1 MGPKAVGHID
11 ADCFYVAAERVRDE
25 ALQMWRDAYHLRG
38 KNATFRRAMLMR
50 TSIFEQIV
58 PLLERTPDANKFMN
72 DIIRVV
78 RDAAERHNIVLH

>member
-1 MGPKAVGHID
+1 MHLMIP
-11 ADCFYVAAERVRDE
+11 AAERVEDE

-38 KNATFRRAMLMR
+38 ENATFRRAMLMR
-50 TSIFEQIV
+50 SSIFEQIA